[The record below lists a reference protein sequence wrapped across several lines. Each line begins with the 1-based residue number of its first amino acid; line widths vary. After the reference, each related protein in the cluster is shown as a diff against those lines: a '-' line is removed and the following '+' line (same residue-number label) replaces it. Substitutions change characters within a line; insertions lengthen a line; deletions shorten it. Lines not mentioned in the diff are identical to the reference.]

1 LEAAN
6 TLQPRFA
13 NALYFLALV
22 ERQSGNVA
30 HSAELLQKVVE
41 IQPGQADAQFLL
53 GQDLEKLGK
62 TPQAIDHWKLALQAD
77 PDDSQALYTLARALD
92 KAHDPAAQQY
102 QQRFD
107 DLQKQQQVTDQV
119 GQLGNFAIEASNA
132 QNWPQAIE
140 QMQQAIQ
147 LCGDC
152 AESGHLHRNL
162 GLFFCKTGK
171 FEDAE
176 NELKKA
182 LALDPN
188 DVDAKK
194 AIGIVENLRSS
205 AAK

>member
-1 LEAAN
+1 M
-6 TLQPRFA
+6 QPA
-13 NALYFLALV
+13 
-22 ERQSGNVA
+22 
-30 HSAELLQKVVE
+30 
-41 IQPGQADAQFLL
+41 QADAQFLL

-62 TPQAIDHWKLALQAD
+62 TTQAIAHWKLALQAD